1 MSTYCNEH
9 LLPFFLPGV
18 YAAFMRTAPPF
29 YFQNIL
35 YKVWVLVVVLIFSLS
50 LSFFFFAYGILSFY
64 LSPTSSR
71 TYKIKKFSS
80 CLQFLFSFKNG
91 SNRLNPCPLYRQHR
105 VLTTG
110 PPGKSLNESFIYLLV
125 FILLSTPGDMWDLS
139 SPKRDRT
146 PAPCIGS
153 VES

>member
-50 LSFFFFAYGILSFY
+50 LSFFFFLHMGSYHFTFHQQVVELIRSKNFPPVCSFFSHLRMDQIANFISSKY
-64 LSPTSSR
+64 LV
-71 TYKIKKFSS
+71 K
-80 CLQFLFSFKNG
+80 
-91 SNRLNPCPLYRQHR
+91 LY
-105 VLTTG
+105 
-110 PPGKSLNESFIYLLV
+110 SI
-125 FILLSTPGDMWDLS
+125 D
-139 SPKRDRT
+139 
-146 PAPCIGS
+146 
-153 VES
+153 